1 MLSTIFKKKLTNNQL
16 ANIFVNGV
24 LDSIDNGFEE
34 LKLLIQEDPAF
45 VSQPPIEGMKDG
57 HFTMIVIVANIS
69 NLINYFDAEQS
80 SSLEDL
86 IMGKFAQ
93 SFGMEVTEFERYYK
107 DYKSYISRVNHPSK
121 NMLYGM
127 SKAMFFK
134 YKLNEYQDEYFRNLV
149 TPNPLFLKRMDEVMD
164 QFIWDWEVFH
174 KKFKL
179 GNN

>member
-24 LDSIDNGFEE
+24 LNSIDKGFDE

-45 VSQPPIEGMKDG
+45 ISQPPVEQMKDG

-69 NLINYFDAEQS
+69 NLINYFDAEHS
-80 SSLEDL
+80 ANLETL
-86 IMGKFAQ
+86 MMEKFAQ
-93 SFGMEVTEFERYYK
+93 SFGMDESEFQRYYK
-107 DYKSYISRVNHPSK
+107 DYKSYINRVNHPSK

-134 YKLNEYQDEYFRNLV
+134 YKLNDFQDEYFRNLV

-164 QFIWDWEVFH
+164 QFIWDWDVFQ

-179 GNN
+179 GNQ